1 MAQTRTQADYKKAY
15 EHWKSQGDLNKAN
28 QVANLYRASLQQAS
42 KAPQVQAPVAPAP
55 AQNKPDNA
63 FEYSADQAQRMV
75 GKGVEAGGKYFN
87 LPTVQKA
94 GSSIVAQQ
102 DKDIAQ
108 GGYTP
113 SYTKSLRETWNEGG
127 LGSAMGW
134 LTEKTAENSVS
145 GGTAL
150 AGAGL
155 SAAAATVSVPAAAL
169 IGAATLSGG
178 MTMGAGEA
186 AFEQEEKNG
195 DYDAGLALGVGA
207 LIGLLDRFG
216 AAKVI
221 PKSKLQNMTV
231 AEITS
236 ALKKKGFA
244 DAAAEVVKKTTIE
257 GLTETAQESA
267 IVGAAASRGGEYTPG
282 ELVDRGIESFA
293 LGSTNALA
301 AQGVV
306 GTVKGTANA
315 LTPAPAQNSTTEAQA
330 AFAQRLRQIADGGVI
345 PEKGGE
351 AKKLDLKN
359 VDIGSE
365 EGARAAM
372 DAAHLDIVGEI
383 QTYEKIL
390 RDRLKTNTPLLED
403 FTVLMDQIKATVG
416 LKASRNKTKSFVTK
430 ANFEAVDRL
439 VGDTQEG
446 QTLLNLMR
454 ESQEQTRLHNT
465 GYVGGVSQYTDLIS
479 PIAGQSG
486 YNPSKEMFTTVKSLG
501 TLGAAASTGGTS
513 LIPQAAIAG
522 GGRLIDKATGR
533 RSTVDRFVS
542 QNEQG
547 AGFGAPGGVSLRA
560 IAQREEEQR
569 LAEEQQ
575 AQAQEAQVAQQT
587 EVEEQQKREAAEQAF
602 DQQMPPNP
610 KSPQGIYEIG
620 TGLNT
625 QGLLTAMEVVYT
637 DPQTHAFI
645 KTQIESLHESM
656 VTGSEV
662 TGFESIRNINNLLNN
677 NEQMGALRVRQPDEA
692 SAQAGANVILTQQ
705 QINYER
711 GVLANQAAAKAANEA
726 LQADPNVSDTDKGHI
741 GGSLFVLESGNL
753 GSTPRQTLNSMVE
766 RLTEIGVADEALQ
779 AHFFPIAYQISE
791 QQKRKPKEG
800 DPEINFSR
808 MPDGPTSSIPAFRDA
823 GSVATLRNQMVSD
836 LESAGVMQGELVN
849 NLMEN
854 PLSDSELNSMS
865 RHGRDLFKAMDR
877 ADFLGFDSVDGAF
890 TALFS
895 EDLNN
900 FDMPQGLKSA
910 LGAYVNKEYSL
921 PAQKNSGEINFSRMP
936 DGPALSQRRIT
947 NIDILPSEEAVQQMR
962 DGSYKRPV
970 VRTKSE
976 AGVYLQERWQEAT
989 GRSEP
994 FEYTPENIDMLS
1006 DYMSEEAINNLGRDS
1021 NAIGWYDRKLK
1032 SAKAVVSLVDPRVV
1046 ESPENELAFDFI
1058 LAVTSNGQAVVSNFA
1073 YASEIFDTYI
1083 SRGRMPVG
1091 KKEWDAGGERNQ
1103 AMLDSFNFWNE
1114 WHNSGS
1120 PESIAEFFD
1129 TSFTRGEL
1137 DSFIKRFNAEH
1148 GTDLQVSGSELVTA
1162 QVKGSFVL
1170 GPKIGQGFYQNIRGN
1185 YDALTMDI
1193 WWMRM
1198 WNRLVGDNLKKID
1211 QANLTKARSEMESII
1226 KNAPALEKKLIN
1238 DTKKRTGI
1246 KFSGIYKNSDAF
1258 DGFLLELDKTWQSYF
1273 KQFKKDNNKNPD
1285 KPALFKKTGTH
1296 RKNLSA
1302 PLQETP
1308 RNGSE
1313 RQYMRDVTSAAI
1325 QKLGEKGYNINTA
1338 DFQAL
1343 MWYPEK
1349 QLFRALGVSP
1359 GQGQDNDY
1367 LDAAIILAEKNG
1379 VSNDQIKET
1388 LTDIGRRLDN
1398 SEPSTRRQDGSVG
1411 ERSARPNGEEAGGEG
1426 AGGETNLSIQPS
1438 AAALDAYTNPA
1449 PRPIPKPTVRQTQL
1463 QFDLASDVFDI
1474 GAKGSKYENGINN
1487 VAEAERLMEAL
1498 GITFALVETAEELNT
1513 AAGADLGA
1521 NVAGFY
1527 KASQTLP
1534 DGITRSADG
1543 KYLVAKGFKETK
1555 PVVGVRK
1562 IGSTQE
1568 QFHTLLHE
1576 IGHHLEG
1583 TSVLHANLGYKRL
1596 RDEISKAYDRSTTRS
1611 GVRKEIDNLQEIV
1624 NVNGLPVRPGG
1635 ESLRQMREVF
1645 YGLKPRGQDN
1655 SFFSYVKSDAE
1666 IAVDPVWVYMTDPK
1680 LLKRVAPQTAKM
1692 IQKHF
1697 RRMSGDSAKSMPV
1710 SFHANPVVVAL
1721 AFVIAAMAKMGEE
1734 EEEKQGILAQQ
1745 PGALSA

>member
-1 MAQTRTQADYKKAY
+1 
-15 EHWKSQGDLNKAN
+15 
-28 QVANLYRASLQQAS
+28 
-42 KAPQVQAPVAPAP
+42 
-55 AQNKPDNA
+55 
-63 FEYSADQAQRMV
+63 
-75 GKGVEAGGKYFN
+75 
-87 LPTVQKA
+87 
-94 GSSIVAQQ
+94 
-102 DKDIAQ
+102 
-108 GGYTP
+108 
-113 SYTKSLRETWNEGG
+113 
-127 LGSAMGW
+127 
-134 LTEKTAENSVS
+134 
-145 GGTAL
+145 
-150 AGAGL
+150 
-155 SAAAATVSVPAAAL
+155 
-169 IGAATLSGG
+169 
-178 MTMGAGEA
+178 
-186 AFEQEEKNG
+186 
-195 DYDAGLALGVGA
+195 
-207 LIGLLDRFG
+207 
-216 AAKVI
+216 
-221 PKSKLQNMTV
+221 
-231 AEITS
+231 
-236 ALKKKGFA
+236 
-244 DAAAEVVKKTTIE
+244 
-257 GLTETAQESA
+257 
-267 IVGAAASRGGEYTPG
+267 
-282 ELVDRGIESFA
+282 
-293 LGSTNALA
+293 
-301 AQGVV
+301 
-306 GTVKGTANA
+306 
-315 LTPAPAQNSTTEAQA
+315 
-330 AFAQRLRQIADGGVI
+330 
-345 PEKGGE
+345 
-351 AKKLDLKN
+351 
-359 VDIGSE
+359 
-365 EGARAAM
+365 
-372 DAAHLDIVGEI
+372 
-383 QTYEKIL
+383 
-390 RDRLKTNTPLLED
+390 
-403 FTVLMDQIKATVG
+403 
-416 LKASRNKTKSFVTK
+416 
-430 ANFEAVDRL
+430 
-439 VGDTQEG
+439 
-446 QTLLNLMR
+446 MR

-522 GGRLIDKATGR
+522 GGRLVDKATGR
-533 RSTVDRFVS
+533 RSTVDRFVT

-610 KSPQGIYEIG
+610 ESPQGIYEIG

-625 QGLLTAMEVVYT
+625 QGLLTAMEAVYT
-637 DPQTHAFI
+637 DPQTPAYI

-656 VTGSEV
+656 VTGTQV
-662 TGFESIRNINNLLNN
+662 TGFEAIRNINNLLNN
-677 NEQMGALRVRQPDEA
+677 NEQMGALRVRQPNEA
-692 SAQAGANVILTQQ
+692 SAQAGAKVVLTQQ

-741 GGSLFVLESGNL
+741 GGSLFVLEAGNL
-753 GSTPRQTLNSMVE
+753 GSTPRETLNTMVA
-766 RLTEIGVADEALQ
+766 RLQEIGVSDEALQ
-779 AHFFPIAYQISE
+779 QHFFPIAYQISE

-800 DPEINFSR
+800 DSEINFSKMADSTTPQIDFAR
-808 MPDGPTSSIPAFRDA
+808 NPD
-823 GSVATLRNQMVSD
+823 
-836 LESAGVMQGELVN
+836 
-849 NLMEN
+849 
-854 PLSDSELNSMS
+854 
-865 RHGRDLFKAMDR
+865 
-877 ADFLGFDSVDGAF
+877 
-890 TALFS
+890 
-895 EDLNN
+895 
-900 FDMPQGLKSA
+900 
-910 LGAYVNKEYSL
+910 L
-921 PAQKNSGEINFSRMP
+921 PALTQG
-936 DGPALSQRRIT
+936 RIT
-947 NIDILPSEEAVQQMR
+947 NIDILPSEEAVRQMR

-976 AGVYLQERWQEAT
+976 AGIYLQERWQEAT

-1006 DYMSEEAINNLGRDS
+1006 DYMSEEAINNLSRDS

-1073 YASEIFDTYI
+1073 YAYEIFDTYI

-1137 DSFIKRFNAEH
+1137 DSFIKSFNAEH

-1211 QANLTKARSEMESII
+1211 QANLTKARSEMEAII

-1246 KFSGIYKNSDAF
+1246 KLSGIYKNPDAF
-1258 DGFLLELDKTWQSYF
+1258 DGFLAELDKTWQSYF

-1367 LDAAIILAEKNG
+1367 LDAAVILAEKNG
-1379 VSNDQIKET
+1379 VSNEQIEEA
-1388 LTDIGRRLDN
+1388 LTNIGRRLDN
-1398 SEPSTRRQDGSVG
+1398 FESSTQGQDGVVSP
-1411 ERSARPNGEEAGGEG
+1411 RSAKPNGEE

-1474 GAKGSKYENGINN
+1474 GAKGSKYENGIEN

-1498 GITFALVETAEELNT
+1498 GITFALVDTAGELNA
-1513 AAGADLGA
+1513 AAGSDLGDK
-1521 NVAGFY
+1521 VAGFY
-1527 KASQTLP
+1527 RSSQTIP
-1534 DGITRSADG
+1534 DGITRSEDG

-1596 RDEISKAYDRSTTRS
+1596 RDEISKQYDRSTTRS
-1611 GVRKEIDNLQEIV
+1611 GVKKEIDNLQEIV

-1635 ESLRQMREVF
+1635 ESLRQMRELSS
-1645 YGLKPRGQDN
+1645 GSTPRGQDG
-1655 SFFSYVKSDAE
+1655 SFLGYVKSDAE

-1680 LLKRVAPQTAKM
+1680 LLKKVAPQTAKL

-1697 RRMSGDSAKSMPV
+1697 RRMSVDSAKSMPV

-1734 EEEKQGILAQQ
+1734 EEEKQGALAQQ
-1745 PGALSA
+1745 PGALTA